1 MKFGSLSDY
10 NIIIVYNM
18 IVSTFYSIIILN
30 HAQLDHTFRK
40 VRIGYELGEIS
51 DIRVHRSWVITD

>member
-30 HAQLDHTFRK
+30 HALDHTFRK
-40 VRIGYELGEIS
+40 VRIGYEVGKIS
-51 DIRVHRSWVITD
+51 DIHVHRSLVITD